1 MTPPRRM
8 RFALVVACLGMLAA
22 ACSKSTTTTPTSPSA
37 PAASPALTGTGNIAA
52 AASLSKAFDKMK
64 ADFTG
69 LHPGVQLTMNY
80 QGSQALVTAIQGGAP
95 TDVFASADTTN
106 MNKLVPTYVVTG
118 TAKAFARNVLEIVV
132 KAGNPKAIK
141 TLADLTKPGVTVV
154 LADPSVPAGK
164 YAAQALNAV
173 SVTVHPVSLELQV
186 TSVLTKVS
194 TGNADAGIV
203 YQTDVQSGGSTVEG
217 VTIPANQNIVA
228 TYPIAVLKNAPNPA
242 VGQAF
247 VDYVRSAP
255 GQATLASFGFL
266 PPA

>member
-1 MTPPRRM
+1 MPAARRT
-8 RFALVVACLGMLAA
+8 RFALIVLVCLGLLAA
-22 ACSKSTTTTPTSPSA
+22 ACSKSTTTTSGS
-37 PAASPALTGTGNIAA
+37 PAASPTPLTGSATIAA

-64 ADFTG
+64 ADFIAA
-69 LHPGVQLTMNY
+69 HPGVHLTMNY

-106 MNKLVPTYVVTG
+106 MNKLIPADVVTG
-118 TAKAFARNVLEIVV
+118 TAKTFAKNLLQIVV
-132 KAGNPKAIK
+132 KSGNPKGIQ
-141 TLADLTKPGVTVV
+141 TLADLAKPGVVVV

-164 YAAQALNAV
+164 YAAQALAGA

-194 TGNADAGIV
+194 TGNADAGVV
-203 YQTDVQSGGSTVEG
+203 YQTDVASGGSSVTG
-217 VTIPANQNIVA
+217 VAIPAAQNIVA
-228 TYPIAVLKNAPNPA
+228 TYPIAPLKNAPNPA
-242 VGQAF
+242 VAQAF
-247 VDYVRSAP
+247 VDYVLSAA